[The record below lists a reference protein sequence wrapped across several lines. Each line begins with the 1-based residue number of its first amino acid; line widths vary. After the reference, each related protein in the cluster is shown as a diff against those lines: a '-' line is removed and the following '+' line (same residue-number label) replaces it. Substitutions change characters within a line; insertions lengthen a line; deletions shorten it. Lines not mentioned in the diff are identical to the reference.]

1 MAIRRLISIR
11 SIFLSMFSRAAISG
25 SKAAILVV
33 ILIVVIGAGIYF
45 TTNSTNST
53 TSTVTTPTTAAAL
66 QNTLSI
72 DATLWPI
79 NDLNPIPDILGLTGS
94 EWVAI
99 SVYQSLVTLN
109 GSSLYQTGNISQVL
123 PMLATD
129 WTVSPDG
136 MTYTFNLR
144 QNVTFSNGDPFNSYQ
159 VWSDW
164 YNFYYLA
171 GNASNFM
178 NGYNVFDTSNVN
190 FGPAT
195 IAVMTQ
201 SGLINPSSSLLNIMM
216 NSTWPI
222 YVTGPYQIVL
232 RMKTPFR
239 FLLQLLPTYAGL
251 ILDTQYILENGG
263 FGTPAAVST
272 YFNTNSIPGTG
283 PYMVSD
289 FQIGAYEKLAQNPTY
304 WGRNLMPEEIQA
316 NPYLDPGHVKNIIV
330 YAKTDD
336 VVRYTDLSTGAVQ
349 IASILT
355 QDWPLVQA
363 NPDKYGYFVFPSNS
377 LIMDAIGMNVLRYPT
392 NITAFRQAI
401 VHAINVTDINQK
413 VFFGTLVP
421 MVGPEYSGAK
431 EFYDLGNFMPY
442 SFDLNLA
449 RQYLAQSGVN
459 VATLAPIEFRVI
471 AGCTNCIATAEIV
484 QSDLAVLGITV
495 NVIVTPPSEYALPFT
510 PGVSTYNQSVAV
522 AQQESQLNYVGFPD
536 FAPGVPTP
544 ADAWISFVSLT
555 SPTGNYA
562 NYGNQVVQQ
571 CVDVWF
577 STTNVTTIK
586 NACAAANAQIY
597 QDVPYIWLGTPTLPL
612 SAGSVVWDKSVI
624 NGFLM
629 DPTFTG
635 DQSTP
640 ILNTITFV
648 T

>member
-1 MAIRRLISIR
+1 MS
-11 SIFLSMFSRAAISG
+11 SRAAISA
-25 SKAAILVV
+25 SKAVVLVV

-45 TTNSTNST
+45 TT
-53 TSTVTTPTTAAAL
+53 TSTTPTMTTASTANTAAA

-109 GSSLYQTGNISQVL
+109 GSLLYRTGNISQVL

-144 QNVTFSNGDPFNSYQ
+144 QNVTFSNGDPFNAYQ
-159 VWSDW
+159 VWGDW

-178 NGYNVFDTSNVN
+178 NGYDVFDTSNVN

-195 IAVMTQ
+195 IALMTQ
-201 SGLINPSSSLLNIMM
+201 SGLINPSTSLLNIMM
-216 NSTWPI
+216 NNTWPI

-232 RMKTPFR
+232 HMKVPFR

-251 ILDTQYILENGG
+251 ILDTQYVLENGG
-263 FGTPAAVST
+263 FGTPAAIST

-289 FQIGAYEKLAQNPTY
+289 FQIGSFEKLTQNPTY

-355 QDWPLVQA
+355 QDWPSVQA
-363 NPDKYGYFVFPSNS
+363 NPDKYGYFLFPNSS

-471 AGCTNCIATAEIV
+471 AGCANCLATAEIV
-484 QSDLAVLGITV
+484 QADLAVLGITV
-495 NVIVTPPSEYALPFT
+495 TVIVTPPSEYALPLT
-510 PGVSTYNQSVAV
+510 PGVSSYQASVAV

-536 FAPGVPTP
+536 FAPGVPSP
-544 ADAWISFVSLT
+544 ADAWISFVNLN

-562 NYGNQVVQQ
+562 NYGNPVVQQ

-586 NACAAANAQIY
+586 DACAAANAQIY

-612 SAGSVVWDKSVI
+612 SAGSVVWDKSVV

-648 T
+648 S